1 MPLDLDKFAD
11 FTINFVSTYKKE
23 ISFFWKNFVAGAGIR
38 TRVLWVMSPT
48 LYHWAMDTDLKSY
61 QSWVFIY
68 VIFSNLWARSD
79 QGYIWIG

>member
-38 TRVLWVMSPT
+38 TRVLSDMNPT
-48 LYHWAMDTDLKSY
+48 LYHWAMAFDLKILLSC
-61 QSWVFIY
+61 VFI
-68 VIFSNLWARSD
+68 
-79 QGYIWIG
+79 